1 MDNDK
6 PSPDAPAS
14 LPPEIAAHY
23 AAGVEAARLSSGTGL
38 LEMARTRELLTR
50 YLPPPP
56 AVILDVGGGPGAYA
70 CWLAAQGYEVHLV
83 DPVPLHVEQARRASE
98 ARPGRPLASVRLGDA
113 RRLEEP
119 DAGVDALL
127 LLGPL
132 YHLTERDDRL
142 AALRE
147 ARRVLKPGGPAFA
160 AGISR
165 FASLLDGL
173 ARDLFTDPDFA
184 RMVERDL
191 RDGQH
196 RNPTGRLDYFTTA
209 FFHHPRELEA
219 EMREAGLAVEAVFGI
234 EGPGWLLP
242 DVDARWADPAR
253 RARLLA
259 AARAVEREPS
269 LLGASAHLLALGRRP
284 FRNP

>member
-1 MDNDK
+1 
-6 PSPDAPAS
+6 
-14 LPPEIAAHY
+14 
-23 AAGVEAARLSSGTGL
+23 
-38 LEMARTRELLTR
+38 
-50 YLPPPP
+50 
-56 AVILDVGGGPGAYA
+56 
-70 CWLAAQGYEVHLV
+70 
-83 DPVPLHVEQARRASE
+83 
-98 ARPGRPLASVRLGDA
+98 
-113 RRLEEP
+113 
-119 DAGVDALL
+119 
-127 LLGPL
+127 
-132 YHLTERDDRL
+132 
-142 AALRE
+142 
-147 ARRVLKPGGPAFA
+147 
-160 AGISR
+160 
-165 FASLLDGL
+165 
-173 ARDLFTDPDFA
+173 
-184 RMVERDL
+184 MVERDL